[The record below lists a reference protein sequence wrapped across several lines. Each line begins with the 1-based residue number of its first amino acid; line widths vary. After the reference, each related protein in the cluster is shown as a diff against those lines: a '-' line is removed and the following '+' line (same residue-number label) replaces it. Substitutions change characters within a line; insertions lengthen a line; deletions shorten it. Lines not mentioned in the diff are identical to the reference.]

1 MIEKAV
7 QAMLTTGAGTG
18 AALSTAV
25 GGRVA
30 LGSRLQLEGLPC
42 VYFDVTADDTAVIG
56 TRKATATVEVR
67 CVADEPGEALTNAG
81 LVLTAMDRSGTFQTV
96 PVHAVIYKGRTLDT
110 MTIGEGDEHRPS
122 VAVSTFEVLYG

>member
-7 QAMLTTGAGTG
+7 QSMLTTGTPGT
-18 AALSTAV
+18 ALSTAV
-25 GGRVA
+25 GGRIS

-67 CVADEPGEALTNAG
+67 SIAEEPGEALTTAG
-81 LVLTAMDRSGTFQTV
+81 LVLTAMDRSGTFQSV
-96 PVHAVIYKGRTLDT
+96 SVHAVIYKGRTLDT
-110 MTIGEGDEHRPS
+110 MTVGEGDEHRPS

>member
-7 QAMLTTGAGTG
+7 QAMLTTGTPGTTLS
-18 AALSTAV
+18 AAM
-25 GGRVA
+25 GGRIA
-30 LGSRLQLEGLPC
+30 LGSRLQSDVLPC
-42 VYFDVTADDTAVIG
+42 VYYDVTSDDTAVIG

-67 CVADEPGEALTNAG
+67 CVAEEPGTALTNAG
-81 LVLTAMDRSGTFQTV
+81 LVLTAMDRSGTFQSV
-96 PVHAVIYKGRTLDT
+96 AVHAVIYKGRTLDT

>member
-7 QAMLTTGAGTG
+7 QSMLTTGTPGT
-18 AALSTAV
+18 ALSTAV
-25 GGRVA
+25 GGRIS

-42 VYFDVTADDTAVIG
+42 VYYDVTADDTAVIG
-56 TRKATATVEVR
+56 TRKAIATVEVR
-67 CVADEPGEALTNAG
+67 CVADEPGDALTNAG
-81 LVLTAMDRSGTFQTV
+81 LVLTAMDRSGSFASVTIN
-96 PVHAVIYKGRTLDT
+96 AVIYKGRTLDT

>member
-7 QAMLTTGAGTG
+7 QSMLTTGTPGTV
-18 AALSTAV
+18 LSTAV
-25 GGRVA
+25 GGRIS

-56 TRKATATVEVR
+56 TRKALATVEVR
-67 CVADEPGEALTNAG
+67 SIADEPGDALTNAG
-81 LVLTAMDRSGTFQTV
+81 LVLTAMDRSGTFATV
-96 PVHAVIYKGRTLDT
+96 TINAVIYKGRTLDT
-110 MTIGEGDEHRPS
+110 MTVGEGDEHRPS

>member
-1 MIEKAV
+1 MIEAAV
-7 QAMLTTGAGTG
+7 QSMLTTGTPGT
-18 AALSTAV
+18 ALSTAV
-25 GGRVA
+25 GGRIA

-56 TRKATATVEVR
+56 TRKAIATVEVR
-67 CVADEPGEALTNAG
+67 CVADEPGDALTNAG
-81 LVLTAMDRSGTFQTV
+81 LVLTAMDRSGSFASVTIN
-96 PVHAVIYKGRTLDT
+96 AVIYKGRTLDT

>member
-7 QAMLTTGAGTG
+7 QSMLTTGTPGT
-18 AALSTAV
+18 ALSAAV
-25 GGRVA
+25 GGRIS

-56 TRKATATVEVR
+56 TRKALATVEVR
-67 CVADEPGEALTNAG
+67 SIADEPGEALTNAD
-81 LVLTAMDRSGTFQTV
+81 LVLAALNRSGTFATV
-96 PVHAVIYKGRTLDT
+96 TINAVIYKGRTLDT

-122 VAVSTFEVLYG
+122 VAVSHFEVLYG

>member
-1 MIEKAV
+1 VIEKAV

-25 GGRVA
+25 GGRIA
-30 LGSRLQLEGLPC
+30 LGSRLQEDALPC

-56 TRKATATVEVR
+56 TRKALATVEVR
-67 CVADEPGEALTNAG
+67 CVADEPGDALTNAG
-81 LVLTAMDRSGTFQTV
+81 LVLTAMDRSGSFASVTIN
-96 PVHAVIYKGRTLDT
+96 AVIYKGRTLDT

>member
-7 QAMLTTGAGTG
+7 QAMLTTGTPGT
-18 AALSTAV
+18 ALSTAV
-25 GGRVA
+25 GGRIS

>member
-7 QAMLTTGAGTG
+7 QSMLTTGTPGTT
-18 AALSTAV
+18 LSTAV
-25 GGRVA
+25 GGRIS

-42 VYFDVTADDTAVIG
+42 VYYDVTADDTAVIG
-56 TRKATATVEVR
+56 TRKAIATVEVR
-67 CVADEPGEALTNAG
+67 CVADEPGDALTNAG
-81 LVLTAMDRSGTFQTV
+81 LVLTAMDRSGSFASVTIN
-96 PVHAVIYKGRTLDT
+96 AVIYKGRTLDT